1 MKKVLFIDRDGTLIR
16 EPADEQIDSFAKLE
30 FIPGA
35 ITALSRI
42 ARECDFELVMVTNQD
57 GLGTEV
63 FPEADFWPVQDFIL
77 KTLEGEGIHFA
88 AVHIDHTFPHE
99 KAPTR
104 KPGTAMLLGYMDGHY
119 DLAGSYVIGDR
130 ISDVLLARNLG
141 CKAILMR
148 EGLET
153 AADLVTN
160 DWEAVYRYLRAA
172 ARRAVVVRRTCETEI
187 NVRIDLDGRSEA
199 QIQTGIGFFDHMLEL
214 FAKHAGCDL
223 ELQAR
228 GDLRVD
234 EHHTVEDTAL
244 ALGEAL
250 RRAMGDKR
258 GMERYGFLLPMDE
271 SLARVA
277 LDFSGRPQL
286 VWEAEFRRERIGE
299 MPTELFYHFWKS
311 FCDAAGANLHIAVT
325 GENEHHKIEA
335 IFKAVARAVRQAV
348 HREPGEAAIPSSKGV
363 L

>member
-1 MKKVLFIDRDGTLIR
+1 MKRILFIDRDGTLIR

-30 FIPGA
+30 FYPGA
-35 ITALSRI
+35 ITALGKI

-57 GLGTEV
+57 GLGTPS
-63 FPEADFWPVQDFIL
+63 FPEETFWPVQEFIL
-77 KTLEGEGIHFA
+77 KTLAGEGIHFA
-88 AVHIDHTFPHE
+88 AVHIDHTFPHD

-104 KPGTAMLLGYMDGHY
+104 KPGTALLLGYLDGNY

-141 CKAILMR
+141 CKAILLH
-148 EGLET
+148 EGLEIE
-153 AADLVTN
+153 ADLVTT
-160 DWEAVYRYLRAA
+160 DWEQVYRYLKNYP
-172 ARRAVVVRRTCETEI
+172 RRAEVVRRTRETEI
-187 NVRIDLDGRSEA
+187 ALAVTLDGSGICHIRS
-199 QIQTGIGFFDHMLEL
+199 GIGFLDHMLEL

-228 GDLRVD
+228 GDLHVD
-234 EHHTVEDTAL
+234 EHHTVEDIAL
-244 ALGEAL
+244 ALGDAL

-271 SLARVA
+271 SLAQVA

-286 VWEAEFRRERIGE
+286 VWETSFSREKIGE
-299 MPTELFYHFWKS
+299 MPTELFKHFFKS
-311 FCDAAGANLHIAVT
+311 FCDTAGANLHVIAS

-335 IFKAVARAVRQAV
+335 IFKSVARAVRQAV
-348 HREPGEAAIPSSKGV
+348 ARNPGDASIPSSKGV

>member
-1 MKKVLFIDRDGTLIR
+1 MKRLLFIDRDGTLIR

-35 ITALSRI
+35 ITTLARI
-42 ARECDFELVMVTNQD
+42 ARECPFELVMVTNQD
-57 GLGTEV
+57 GLGTPA
-63 FPEADFWPVQDFIL
+63 FPEESFWPVQDFIL
-77 KTLEGEGIHFA
+77 KTLAGEGIHFA

-99 KAPTR
+99 LAPTR
-104 KPGTAMLLGYMDGHY
+104 KPGTAMLLGYMEGNY
-119 DLAGSYVIGDR
+119 DLANSFVIGDR

-141 CKAILMR
+141 CKAILLR
-148 EGLET
+148 EGLE
-153 AADLVTN
+153 ADADLVTT
-160 DWEAVYRYLRAA
+160 DWEAIYRYLKNAP
-172 ARRAVVVRRTCETEI
+172 RRAEVSRRTRETEI
-187 NVRIDLDGRSEA
+187 SVRIDLDGRGDS
-199 QIQTGIGFFDHMLEL
+199 QIRTGIGFFDHMLDL

-234 EHHTVEDTAL
+234 EHHTVEDAAL

-250 RRAMGDKR
+250 RQAMGDKR

-271 SLARVA
+271 SLAQVA

-299 MPTELFYHFWKS
+299 MPTELFQHFWKS
-311 FCDAAGANLHIAVT
+311 FCDGAGANLHITAK

-335 IFKAVARAVRQAV
+335 IFKAVARAVRQALT
-348 HREPGEAAIPSSKGV
+348 RNPGDSSVPSSKGV